1 MSAITDF
8 DALRR
13 AMAENSEQP
22 EGPARNARAEQ
33 LLAAAEGLGIPLAVI
48 EALGHQLKVYNYS
61 SEKDKM
67 FVPFARLLRM
77 WDERPED
84 FDAYEAHSLHWVF
97 KWMSAGMLGQP
108 HIPLASIE
116 QWLGEMEHRYRLA
129 GYSERAVRGAEFSV
143 AAHIGDVT
151 RAERAYAAWLAAD
164 RDEMADCHACELHGQ
179 GVWQVERGRDEEA
192 LELWRPVLEGEFA
205 CAHEPHTVLASSLAP
220 LLRLGRVDE
229 ARANHLRGLRL
240 VRPME
245 SMRGAYADHVEFCAL
260 TGNEA
265 RALELLAERPA
276 YFTDTGH
283 PRSRLEF
290 TAVVTLLMDR
300 LTELGLGDQRVP
312 GPAGRTWTAG
322 ELAAHARVETR
333 ELAERFDRR
342 NGTSSVGDR
351 ARARMAQ
358 RPLVDRLPLG
368 VRTVRPVPAPVVAP
382 PPPEGPGEPDL
393 AALLAE
399 ARRLSDTLQPHALQA
414 WAAVAL
420 AAHGRELEPRDR
432 AELADHEAMSRGPAG
447 LELFERAAALYAEAG
462 DLGEALAARA
472 RGAYVRALTGDV
484 DTALATVN
492 GLYDEALALYAEEA
506 TGVRQTASVLMSRA
520 RILMRYA
527 HEGTPVLEDP
537 APNTTGPAP
546 RPTVQAPASDEP
558 EREGLLP
565 GGATSGGAASLQPKP
580 DEAVPGAPIT
590 AEAAAPR
597 PGPGDNGPGEP
608 ASGEATVHQLGPGG
622 ASGEPGAHRPEPQD
636 SAPGGPTSRE
646 PDAYRPAPQYRAPG
660 EPAAPRPGPESS
672 LPGGPAFREQGSGE
686 TAAHRPSPPDSA
698 PGEPASSEPAAHR
711 PEPEDSLPGG
721 PASRE
726 PASGDA
732 AAHRPGGGDSGPGE
746 PVSGGAVEERVR
758 GGLVR
763 VEKAV
768 GEVLALVGGRGADD
782 VRLAARAAEARGML
796 AELAG
801 LRGDAG
807 RAAELFRRAA
817 DAYVSA
823 GLPWFAVEYEVQV
836 AALAHQAGDP
846 AGAERALR
854 VALEHGGPYVE
865 PVGRAQLHLQLAEVV
880 GARGGIAE
888 AAEHAL
894 EAAHWADEAGESG
907 TLGAWAR
914 QQLGGFLLR
923 QGRFAEAAEVLES
936 ALADLTAET
945 HGDGAVVQARW
956 WLGDCL
962 GELGEH
968 RAAAEHRLRAAE
980 TARHWP
986 EQQDHA
992 TLAHLAA
999 ESLGKAGLPEEAD
1012 RAYARAGEL
1021 WRALGNPAFLVRSL
1035 RARGWLALRGDGGSE
1050 SARELMAEAVRECE
1064 RAREAA
1070 ADPVSREQLTDEL
1083 AHTHHQFGDLLTR
1096 SAIERDQEDAE
1107 DTEDTEDDGQDE
1119 EAEGG
1124 VIQGLFEAALVQM
1137 DRAAALFGTLGADGL
1152 HDRTG
1157 AELAAGR
1164 LAAGLGRP
1172 AEAAARARAVLAA
1185 YAGADD
1191 EDGTVRARRAEATGM
1206 LGPQE

>member
-1 MSAITDF
+1 MGEITDF

-13 AMAENSEQP
+13 AMAENSGQP

-33 LLAAAEGLGIPLAVI
+33 LLAEAEGLGIPLAVI

-97 KWMSAGMLGQP
+97 KWVSAGMLDQP
-108 HIPLASIE
+108 HVPLASIE
-116 QWLGEMEHRYRLA
+116 KWLGEMEHRYRLA
-129 GYSERAVRGAEFSV
+129 GHSERAVRGAEFSV
-143 AAHIGDVT
+143 AAHIGDLA

-164 RDEMADCHACELHGQ
+164 RDAMADCHACELNGQ
-179 GVWQVERGRDEEA
+179 GVWQAERGRDAEA

-283 PRSRLEF
+283 PRSRLDF
-290 TAVVTLLMDR
+290 MAVVTLLMDR
-300 LTELGLGDQRVP
+300 LTELGLAGQRVP
-312 GPAGRTWTAG
+312 GPAGRTWTAS
-322 ELAAHARVETR
+322 ELAAHARVEALD
-333 ELAERFDRR
+333 LAERFDRR
-342 NGTSSVGDR
+342 NGTSYVGDR
-351 ARARMAQ
+351 ARARMAR
-358 RPLVDRLPLG
+358 RPLLERLPLG
-368 VRTVRPVPAPVVAP
+368 VRSRPARASVAAP
-382 PPPEGPGEPDL
+382 PPPEVPDAPGL

-399 ARRLSDTLQPHALQA
+399 ARRLSETLQPHALEA
-414 WAAVAL
+414 WAAVAR
-420 AAHGRELEPRDR
+420 AAGETELEPRDR

-447 LELFERAAALYAEAG
+447 IELFERAAALYAEAG
-462 DLGEALAARA
+462 DPGEALAARA
-472 RGAYVRALTGDV
+472 RGAYVRALTGEVDV
-484 DTALATVN
+484 ALGTATA
-492 GLYDEALALYAEEA
+492 LYDEALALYAEES
-506 TGVRQTASVLMSRA
+506 TGLRQTASVLMSRA
-520 RILMRYA
+520 RILMRCVHQGA
-527 HEGTPVLEDP
+527 PVLEAPDGGSP
-537 APNTTGPAP
+537 APAVG
-546 RPTVQAPASDEP
+546 SDET
-558 EREGLLP
+558 EREVLLP
-565 GGATSGGAASLQPKP
+565 DSTLPGATEKAGRRSGAGDAVAPG
-580 DEAVPGAPIT
+580 AVPG
-590 AEAAAPR
+590 
-597 PGPGDNGPGEP
+597 
-608 ASGEATVHQLGPGG
+608 
-622 ASGEPGAHRPEPQD
+622 
-636 SAPGGPTSRE
+636 
-646 PDAYRPAPQYRAPG
+646 
-660 EPAAPRPGPESS
+660 
-672 LPGGPAFREQGSGE
+672 
-686 TAAHRPSPPDSA
+686 
-698 PGEPASSEPAAHR
+698 
-711 PEPEDSLPGG
+711 
-721 PASRE
+721 
-726 PASGDA
+726 
-732 AAHRPGGGDSGPGE
+732 
-746 PVSGGAVEERVR
+746 RVR
-758 GGLVR
+758 DVLVR
-763 VEKAV
+763 AEQAV
-768 GEVLALVGGRGADD
+768 REVLALVDGRTGGE
-782 VRLAARAAEARGML
+782 VRLAARAAEARAML

-801 LRGDAG
+801 LRGDTG

-817 DAYVSA
+817 DAYVDA
-823 GLPWFAVEYEVQV
+823 GLPWFAVEYEAQV

-854 VALEHGGPYVE
+854 AALEHGGPHVE

-880 GARGGIAE
+880 GARGEVVE

-914 QQLGGFLLR
+914 QQLGGFLLG
-923 QGRFAEAAEVLES
+923 QGRYAEAAEVLES
-936 ALADLTAET
+936 ALADLSAGT

-962 GELGEH
+962 SELGDH

-999 ESLGKAGLPEEAD
+999 ESLSRAGLLEEAD
-1012 RAYARAGEL
+1012 EAYTRAGEL

-1035 RARGWLALRGDGGSE
+1035 RARGWLALRGEGGAE
-1050 SARELMAEAVRECE
+1050 GARELMTEAVRECE
-1064 RAREAA
+1064 RALRAA
-1070 ADPVSREQLTDEL
+1070 ADPVSREQLTAEL
-1083 AHTHHQFGDLLTR
+1083 ADTHRQFGDLLAR
-1096 SAIERDQEDAE
+1096 SA
-1107 DTEDTEDDGQDE
+1107 DE
-1119 EAEGG
+1119 EVEDGA
-1124 VIQGLFEAALVQM
+1124 IQAAFEAALVQM
-1137 DRAAALFGTLGADGL
+1137 ERAAALFDALGADRL

-1164 LAAGLGRP
+1164 LEAGLGR
-1172 AEAAARARAVLAA
+1172 AVEAAARARAVLAA
-1185 YAGADD
+1185 YEGAGHAD
-1191 EDGTVRARRAEATGM
+1191 ETARARRAEAARM
-1206 LGPQE
+1206 LDEPEP